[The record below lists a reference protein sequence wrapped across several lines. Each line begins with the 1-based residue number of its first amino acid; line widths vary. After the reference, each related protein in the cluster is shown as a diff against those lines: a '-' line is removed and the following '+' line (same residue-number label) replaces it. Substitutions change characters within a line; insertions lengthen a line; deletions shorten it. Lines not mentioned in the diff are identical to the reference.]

1 MLNALNLRSIGCC
14 DLSRAQRDEA
24 VRQRRTDAERD
35 RRRKKGVRPRH
46 EYESKA
52 RALRAEADALGVSY
66 EALRKRMQR
75 SAKAPV
81 SQVCGGRIR
90 DIQRL
95 PHTWDKDVKSPPDLH
110 RQHLPHLLLIM

>member
-1 MLNALNLRSIGCC
+1 MSCVALAPTVQRS
-14 DLSRAQRDEA
+14 R
-24 VRQRRTDAERD
+24 
-35 RRRKKGVRPRH
+35 VRPQGTPR
-46 EYESKA
+46 SA
-52 RALRAEADALGVSY
+52 SADALGVSY

-81 SQVCGGRIR
+81 SQVCGGRIS